1 MSDRSGL
8 RELRSGAELSDRYRL
23 QRRLG
28 RGGEAET
35 WLASDRMTGAA
46 VALKIQNVPD
56 ANRGMLHREWQ
67 TSIRLIHPHI
77 ARAFEFHDDA
87 AGAFY
92 SLQYIEGPGAGVLAG
107 AAPSAVLPVIAAI
120 ADALRYA
127 HGKGIVHRDVKADN
141 VLLDANG
148 APYLIDFGV
157 AAAAGQAAAGGSPI
171 AASPEQLDGAPAAT
185 ADDVFALGGL
195 AYELLTGR
203 APYSGSDLAEAIRTE
218 VPPPVAAANGEPI
231 PEAVTAIVAAML
243 AKDAAARPSAADVVD
258 ALSAAGFR
266 PGVAPAELVARPAD
280 RGVETVESRA
290 ASPRKAATISTTP
303 SAPPE
308 RRGGIQ
314 PLAVYGSLAVL
325 LLLLLG
331 VVFYLPNRVADAPLE
346 ESGEAS
352 AVQTEQEPVATPE
365 TPDESEAAPPS
376 RDVRVEARQATE
388 VVLGRLLSMMQTL
401 EARAVQRWGGLR
413 YSQGKAAYETGDQAF
428 LDRDYELAAAEYEKA
443 IGLLEPLL
451 DEVNAVFADTLST
464 GIAALAEGDSTAA
477 LEAFDLAVAISP
489 SDREAQE
496 GLTRARNLD
505 QVLSLV
511 AAGERYEAN
520 LEFDLALEA
529 FDRAK
534 AIDPLWQEASDG
546 IARVRAA
553 AIQMEF
559 DTRMSEGLAALAVED
574 YATARAAFSRAE
586 ALRPGSSEPR
596 DGLLQVDQ
604 GVRLGRIRS
613 LEQEAATIASSE
625 RWEDAASTYEAIL
638 ELDPDLAFAQQGL
651 AHANRMANIHKQFD
665 RYIAA
670 PDSLSA
676 PATMQRATNLIVSVT
691 RLPVVGPRLEGQR
704 DELSRLLKRAA
715 TPLTVELVSD
725 NVTEVSIHKVG
736 QLGSFSSRQL
746 ELRPGTYVAV
756 GSRPGYRDVRVE
768 FRVAPEVEMQPV
780 VVRSEEPI

>member
-8 RELRSGAELSDRYRL
+8 RELRPGAELSDRYRL
-23 QRRLG
+23 KRRLG

-35 WLASDRMTGAA
+35 WLAADRMSGAA
-46 VALKIQNVPD
+46 VALKILNAPD
-56 ANRGMLHREWQ
+56 ANRGVLHREWQ
-67 TSIRLIHPHI
+67 TSIRLVHPHI

-92 SLQYIEGPGAGVLAG
+92 SLQYVEGPGAGVLAG
-107 AAPSAVLPVIAAI
+107 AAPEAVLPVIAAI

-157 AAAAGQAAAGGSPI
+157 AAPAGEAAGGGSPI
-171 AASPEQLDGAPAAT
+171 AASPEQLDGEPAAT
-185 ADDVFALGGL
+185 GDDVFALGGL
-195 AYELLTGR
+195 AYELLSAR
-203 APYSGSDLAEAIRTE
+203 APYSGADLAAAIRSE
-218 VPPPVAAANGEPI
+218 VPPPVVAANGEPL
-231 PEAVTAIVAAML
+231 PTAVTALVAAML
-243 AKDAAARPSAADVVD
+243 AKDAAARPSAAEVVE
-258 ALSAAGFR
+258 ALTAAGFR
-266 PGVAPAELVARPAD
+266 PGVAPADLVARPAD
-280 RGVETVESRA
+280 QGAETVESRA
-290 ASPRKAATISTTP
+290 ASLRKPAAL
-303 SAPPE
+303 ADMPPAGPE
-308 RRGGIQ
+308 TRGGIR
-314 PLAVYGSLAVL
+314 PVAVYGSLAAL

-331 VVFYLPNRVADAPLE
+331 VVFYLPDRVADAPPT
-346 ESGEAS
+346 ESAEPS
-352 AVQTEQEPVATPE
+352 AAETEPAPE
-365 TPDESEAAPPS
+365 TATVPGAGSELSPPS
-376 RDVRVEARQATE
+376 RDARVESRQATE

-413 YSQGKAAYETGDQAF
+413 YAQGRSAYEAGDQAF
-428 LDRDYELAAAEYEKA
+428 LDRDYETASAGYGRA
-443 IGLLEPLL
+443 IELLEPLL
-451 DEVNAVFADTLST
+451 DEVNAVFA
-464 GIAALAEGDSTAA
+464 AALADGLSALADGDATAA
-477 LEAFDLAVAISP
+477 LEALDLAVAISP

-496 GLTRARNLD
+496 GLVRARNLD

-511 AAGERYEAN
+511 ASGERYEAN

-529 FDRAK
+529 FGRANE
-534 AIDPLWQEASDG
+534 IDPLWTAASEG

-553 AIQMEF
+553 ATQMEF
-559 DTRMSEGLAALAVED
+559 DTRMSEGLAALAVDD

-604 GVRLGRIRS
+604 GVRLQRIRS
-613 LEQEAATIASSE
+613 LEQEAQTVASAE
-625 RWEDAASTYEAIL
+625 RWEDAAGTYEAIL

-651 AHANRMANIHKQFD
+651 AHANRMVNIHRQFD
-665 RYIAA
+665 RYIAE

-691 RLPVVGPRLEGQR
+691 RLPEVGPRLADQR

-736 QLGSFSSRQL
+736 RLGSFSSRRL

-756 GSRPGYRDVRVE
+756 GSRPGFRDVRVE
-768 FRVAPEVEMQPV
+768 FRVAPELNMQPV

>member
-8 RELRSGAELSDRYRL
+8 RELRPGAELLDRYRL
-23 QRRLG
+23 KRRLG
-28 RGGEAET
+28 RGGEAGI
-35 WLASDRMTGAA
+35 WLAADRVSGAD
-46 VALKIQNVPD
+46 VALKVLAGPD
-56 ANRGMLHREWQ
+56 ANRGALHREWQ
-67 TSIRLIHPHI
+67 TSIRLVHPHI

-92 SLQYIEGPGAGVLAG
+92 SLQYVEGPAAGVLAG
-107 AAPSAVLPVIAAI
+107 AAPGAILPVIAAI

-127 HGKGIVHRDVKADN
+127 HGKGLVHRDVKADN

-157 AAAAGQAAAGGSPI
+157 AAPAGQPAGGGSPI
-171 AASPEQLDGAPAAT
+171 AASPGQLDGAAAAP

-195 AYELLTGR
+195 AYELLTGK
-203 APYSGSDLAEAIRTE
+203 APYSGTDLAAAIRNET
-218 VPPPVAAANGEPI
+218 PPPVVAANGEPL
-231 PEAVTAIVAAML
+231 PAAVTALVAAML
-243 AKDAAARPSAADVVD
+243 AKDAAERPAAAEVVETL
-258 ALSAAGFR
+258 AAAGFR
-266 PGVAPAELVARPAD
+266 PGAAPADLVARPGD
-280 RGVETVESRA
+280 SGPETVESRA
-290 ASPRKAATISTTP
+290 AGFRRPRAAATTP

-308 RRGGIQ
+308 RRGGMP

-331 VVFYLPNRVADAPLE
+331 VVFYLPERVADAPPAE
-346 ESGEAS
+346 PADAPADS
-352 AVQTEQEPVATPE
+352 TEPEPAAAPVTR
-365 TPDESEAAPPS
+365 DEPPAAPPS
-376 RDVRVEARQATE
+376 RDARVEARQATE
-388 VVLGRLLSMMQTL
+388 AVLGRLLSMMQTL
-401 EARAVQRWGGLR
+401 EARAVPRWGGLS
-413 YSQGKAAYETGDQAF
+413 YAQGRAAYEAGDEAF
-428 LDRDYELAAAEYEKA
+428 LARDYETAAAEYDRA

-451 DEVNAVFADTLST
+451 DEANAVFADALAA
-464 GIAALAEGDSTAA
+464 GLAALADGDATAA
-477 LEAFDLAVAISP
+477 LEALDLAVAISP
-489 SDREAQE
+489 SDRQAQE
-496 GLTRARNLD
+496 GLERARNLD

-511 AAGERYEAN
+511 ASGERYEAN

-529 FDRAK
+529 FGRASD
-534 AIDPLWQEASDG
+534 IDPLWAPASDG

-553 AIQMEF
+553 ATQMEF
-559 DTRMSEGLAALAVED
+559 DTRMSEGLAALAVDD

-604 GVRLGRIRS
+604 GIRLKRIRS
-613 LEQEAATIASSE
+613 LEQEAAAVASNE
-625 RWEDAASTYEAIL
+625 RWEDAVSTYEAIL

-651 AHANRMANIHKQFD
+651 QQANRMVNIHRQFD
-665 RYIAA
+665 RYIAE
-670 PDSLSA
+670 PDSLST

-691 RLPVVGPRLEGQR
+691 RLPDVGPRLEGQR

-725 NVTEVSIHKVG
+725 NVTEVSIHRVG
-736 QLGSFSSRQL
+736 RLGSFSSRRL

-768 FRVAPEVEMQPV
+768 FRVAPEQEMRPV
-780 VVRSEEPI
+780 VVQSEEPI